1 MILKKYL
8 PIFFSIFII
17 YFVSNTSVLACS
29 CSAKPTV
36 LSQFEYSK
44 DVFIAKIVAVEKDK
58 TANPSLEG
66 IAGAKAIVQK
76 VYKGNL
82 KVGEE
87 LFFEQGVIC
96 SWTYSDKS
104 IGYEILVY
112 DSYFEGNPKSGSVSY
127 CGRNNTVQNA
137 ADDLLYLN
145 NLEKNKGRSRIS
157 GTINYRQKSALEN
170 VETIKKSVEGN
181 KIKIT
186 NAQTKKIYEVK
197 TDKNGVYEIYDLP
210 EGIYYFESEIAKG
223 WKLSKYQSNRYSVDY
238 PEWEK
243 LEKSGKIKSFVE
255 SKKLEET
262 LKSPKLLANY
272 LFPNRHA
279 DFNFNFV
286 IDNSIK
292 GRIFAPNGEPIKDA
306 EISLIPIGGKKAQYI
321 FINDYSNE
329 KGEFIIDEIPVGEYV
344 LAVNEDNKVSFK
356 TPFRRFYY
364 PAVAETKNATI
375 FSIKEGQQIEGIEIH
390 IPKFEEI
397 VTVKGRVLYS
407 NGIPAANE
415 RVFFTSEAS
424 SNPNNIEAFA
434 KTDSEGR
441 FTLEIMKGLEGKIY
455 GIITASD
462 DASKNCPS
470 LQKIVKEKIDD
481 KKFVTLKTA
490 ETNFRAEKNTNEIEL
505 KYNFDGCQKT
515 KE

>member
-1 MILKKYL
+1 MMLKKYL

-17 YFVSNTSVLACS
+17 YFVSNISVLACS
-29 CSAKPTV
+29 CSEKPTV

-58 TANPSLEG
+58 NAKPNLEG

-82 KVGEE
+82 KVGED

-96 SWTYSDKS
+96 SWTFSEKS
-104 IGYEILVY
+104 IGNEMLVY
-112 DSYFEGNPKSGSVSY
+112 DSFVEGNPKSGSVSY
-127 CGRNNTVQNA
+127 CGRNNIIQNA

-157 GTINYRQKSALEN
+157 GTINYRERSALEN
-170 VETIKKSVEGN
+170 VEPIKKSVEGY
-181 KIKIT
+181 KITIT
-186 NAQTKKIYEVK
+186 NAQTKQIYEVK

-210 EGIYYFESEIAKG
+210 EGIYTFEAEIAKG
-223 WKLSKYQSNRYSVDY
+223 WKLSRYSPNRVSVDY

-243 LEKSGKIKSFVE
+243 LEKSGKIKSFAE
-255 SKKLEET
+255 GKPLEET
-262 LKSPKLLANY
+262 IKSQKCLGTY

-279 DFNFNFV
+279 DFNFNFD
-286 IDNSIK
+286 IDNAIK
-292 GRIFAPNGEPIKDA
+292 GRIFAPNGEPIKDV
-306 EISLIPIGGKKAQYI
+306 EVSLIPIGGKKAQYI

-329 KGEFIIDEIPVGEYV
+329 KGEFIIDKIPVGEYI

-364 PAVAETKNATI
+364 PVATETERATI
-375 FSIKEGQQIEGIEIH
+375 FSIKEGQQIEGIEIR
-390 IPKFEEI
+390 IPKLEEI
-397 VTVKGRVLYS
+397 VTAKGRILYS
-407 NGIPAANE
+407 NGLPVADE
-415 RVFFTSEAS
+415 RVYFTSETS
-424 SNPNNIEAFA
+424 SNPNNIEAFTI
-434 KTDSEGR
+434 TDSEGR

-455 GIITASD
+455 GIITAD
-462 DASKNCPS
+462 VETSKNCPS
-470 LQKIVKEKIDD
+470 LQKIVKEKTDD

-490 ETNFRAEKNTNEIEL
+490 ETNFQAKKNTNDIEL
-505 KYNFDGCQKT
+505 KYNFDGCQKA

>member
-1 MILKKYL
+1 MMLKKYL
-8 PIFFSIFII
+8 SIIFLSFIF

-29 CSAKPTV
+29 CSEKPTV

-66 IAGAKAIVQK
+66 IAGAKAIVQR
-76 VYKGNL
+76 VYKGNF
-82 KVGEE
+82 KIGEE
-87 LFFEQGVIC
+87 IFFEQGVIC
-96 SWTYSDKS
+96 SWTYSEKS
-104 IGYEILVY
+104 IGAEILVY
-112 DSYFEGNPKSGSVSY
+112 SSHFEDNPKSGSVSY
-127 CGRNNTVQNA
+127 CSRNNHVQNA
-137 ADDLLYLN
+137 ADDLLFLN

-157 GTINYRQKSALEN
+157 GTINYREMSALEN
-170 VETIKKSVEGN
+170 VEPIKKSVEGH

-186 NAQTKKIYEVK
+186 NAQTKQIYEVK

-223 WKLSKYQSNRYSVDY
+223 WKLSSYPSNKSSLDY

-243 LEKSGKIKSFVE
+243 LEKEGKLKSFVE
-255 SKKLEET
+255 NKQLEET
-262 LKSPKLLANY
+262 LKSQKLLANY

-279 DFNFNFV
+279 DFNFNFD
-286 IDNSIK
+286 IDNAIK
-292 GRIFAPNGEPIKDA
+292 GRILAPNGKPIEDVKV
-306 EISLIPIGGKKAQYI
+306 SLIPIGGNKAQY
-321 FINDYSNE
+321 FFEYDYSN
-329 KGEFIIDEIPVGEYV
+329 KNGDFIIEEIPVGEYMLV
-344 LAVNEDNKVSFK
+344 VNEDNKVSFK

-364 PAVAETKNATI
+364 PAVTETKNATI
-375 FSIKEGQQIEGIEIH
+375 FSIKEGGLIEGIEIR

-407 NGIPAANE
+407 NGIPVADE
-415 RVFFTSEAS
+415 RVFFTSETS

-434 KTDSEGR
+434 ITDSEGR

-455 GIITASD
+455 GIITPSD

-481 KKFVTLKTA
+481 KKFVTLKTD
-490 ETNFRAEKNTNEIEL
+490 ETNFQAEKNTNEIEL
-505 KYNFDGCQKT
+505 KYNFEGCQKA